1 MNAPIH
7 RFALALLLAALSP
20 GLATASP
27 QVQGKALSGKEWDIF
42 MEAVATGKW
51 VGCAIGIGVAKLPG
65 IDEAIDGAVK
75 RLPPWLQG
83 AAKTTVACT
92 AGAVAGT
99 VIGRAVAEQQI
110 AKVRGL
116 ELQDAQFASLLAEAD
131 RRNAELKREIDGLE
145 RDLNAS
151 KGKRSAQRKMLLRAQ
166 RTLEASQNTVDTRAV
181 IREKVDANQ
190 ARQLQARND
199 ALRRDIARLER
210 LIRIHQTAGAA

>member
-7 RFALALLLAALSP
+7 RFALALLLAVLSP

-65 IDEAIDGAVK
+65 IDGAIDGAAK

-83 AAKTTVACT
+83 PAKTTVACT

-131 RRNAELKREIDGLE
+131 RRNAEYKREIDTLE
-145 RDLNAS
+145 NELRKS
-151 KGKRSAQRKMLLRAQ
+151 KGKRQRTQELLLRAQ
-166 RTLEASQNTVDTRAV
+166 RTREAIQGTRDTRAV
-181 IREKVDANQ
+181 IQEKLAAAPAGQ
-190 ARQLQARND
+190 WQARNET
-199 ALRRDIARLER
+199 LRKEIARLER
-210 LIRIHQTAGAA
+210 LIRINHTTGGA